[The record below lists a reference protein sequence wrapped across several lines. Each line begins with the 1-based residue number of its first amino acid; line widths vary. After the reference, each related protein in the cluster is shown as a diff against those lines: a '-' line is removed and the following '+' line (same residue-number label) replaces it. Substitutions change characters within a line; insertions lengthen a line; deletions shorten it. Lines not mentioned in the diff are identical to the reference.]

1 MKISPRMSILII
13 ILVINSSMGALFFCD
28 SKEQCEI
35 SCNLSFSSASV
46 GTPVLIY
53 GYIIPKRVANI
64 TIQMSSNNGT
74 IWNNLAMVLT
84 NPDGNY
90 SYLWFPNKGEY
101 LVKSYVPE
109 YQDYFNATS
118 QTQKIVV
125 SKTLSKITCEISST
139 QIILGENITIF
150 GNITPTFSDEVI
162 TICISSDELSW
173 DELSKVK
180 TSSGGNF
187 LFELKA
193 NTSGTY
199 YFKAFWAGDDV
210 FMEAES
216 AKCKLIVEAEADFTI
231 YYIILILFGI
241 IATGYLFLKR
251 TYLK

>member
-1 MKISPRMSILII
+1 MI
-13 ILVINSSMGALFFCD
+13 ILVFNSSMGGLLFFCD

-74 IWNNLAMVLT
+74 LWNNLAKVLT

-109 YQDYFNATS
+109 YEDYFNATS

-139 QIILGENITIF
+139 QIIIGENITIF

-162 TICISSDELSW
+162 TIYISSDELSW

-187 LFELKA
+187 LLELNA
-193 NTSGTY
+193 NSSGTY

-216 AKCKLIVEAEADFTI
+216 SKCKLIVEAEADFI
-231 YYIILILFGI
+231 VYYIFLILFSI
-241 IATGYLFLKR
+241 TAAGYVFLKR
-251 TYLK
+251 IYLK